1 MHGLNLNHN
10 LTRKI
15 WMYLIESNGTVVKT
29 ELESKSAVAKLLNVQ
44 YLVIT
49 NHLDKWIKGGIN
61 GYYLFTNE
69 LSSLD
74 LEKLI
79 ELSSL
84 RKTRNC
90 TVWAYNGITLEW
102 ITNSFSSLQKA
113 AEYFNVG
120 YRSVLNHLDT
130 ELATKKGENLVYFFS
145 NELTDLKKK

>member
-10 LTRKI
+10 LPKKI
-15 WMYLIESNGTVVKT
+15 WMYFIESNGTVVKP
-29 ELESKSAVAKLLNVQ
+29 ELESKTAVAKLLDVQ

-49 NHLDKWIKGGIN
+49 NHLDKLIKGGIN
-61 GYYLFTNE
+61 GYYLFTHDYLFTHE

-74 LEKLI
+74 LVKLI

-90 TVWAYNGITLEW
+90 TVWAYNAITLEL

-113 AEYFNVG
+113 A
-120 YRSVLNHLDT
+120 
-130 ELATKKGENLVYFFS
+130 
-145 NELTDLKKK
+145 